1 MLAQKIRVFQAVA
14 THLSFSRAA
23 QELSLSQPGVSF
35 HIKALE
41 KEYGAELFERVG
53 KRLYLTD
60 AGRTLAGYAQRLSL
74 LEEEAR
80 VAVQELKGLES
91 GVLVVGASATIGIYL
106 LPEVVGEFRKRHPG
120 IKVSLR
126 VGNKRHTIERL
137 LHNELDFGLVAGPVT
152 EPALVPEPYLD
163 DELVVIVSPT
173 HRFARAPIVYPGEL
187 RREPFLVREPGS
199 GTQELM
205 EERLSHLGIEPADTM
220 QLGSTEA
227 IKQAVAADL
236 GISIASRYSVEA
248 ELASG
253 RLCAANV
260 PALMMQRRLL
270 LLHHKD
276 KRLSKTAVA
285 FRLLLQELAVR
296 QEERAGFKETVD
308 RTPRASSRKGR
319 VTTHGQD
326 DSHRAD
332 PPSTAQ
338 N

>member
-1 MLAQKIRVFQAVA
+1 MLAQRIRVFQAVA

-23 QELSLSQPGVSF
+23 EELCISQPGVTF
-35 HIKALE
+35 HIKGLE
-41 KEYGAELFERVG
+41 REYGAGLFERVG

-60 AGRTLAGYAQRLSL
+60 AGRTLQGYVQRMTL

-80 VAVQELKGLES
+80 VALEELKGLQS

-137 LHNELDFGLVAGPVT
+137 LNNEVDFGLVAGPIDAPT
-152 EPALVPEPYLD
+152 LVSEPYLD
-163 DELVVIVSPT
+163 DELIVIVSPQ
-173 HRFARAPIVYPGEL
+173 HRFAGNELVYPGEL
-187 RREPFLVREPGS
+187 RRETFLVREAGS

-205 EERLSHLGIEPADTM
+205 EERLSQLGISPADSM

-227 IKQAVAADL
+227 IKQAVAANL

-248 ELASG
+248 ELATG
-253 RLCAANV
+253 RLRAANV
-260 PALMMQRRLL
+260 PTVQIHRRLL

-276 KRLSKTAVA
+276 KRISRAMLA
-285 FRLLLQELAVR
+285 FRLLLQELSIR
-296 QEERAGFKETVD
+296 QELRAGVKE
-308 RTPRASSRKGR
+308 
-319 VTTHGQD
+319 
-326 DSHRAD
+326 
-332 PPSTAQ
+332 PSAEA
-338 N
+338 